1 MGERPGA
8 VEGVA
13 VIDKSFWRGRRVLV
27 TGHTGF
33 KGGWLSL
40 WLESLGA
47 EVTGYALAPNTSPS
61 LYEAAN
67 VARGLKESVIADIRD
82 LVRLGDVIRRARP
95 EIVIHMAAQPLVRAS
110 YADPIETYSVN
121 VLGTAT
127 LLEAVRHAGG
137 VRTVVN
143 VTSDKCYEN
152 REWVWGYRES
162 DPMGGFDPYSSSKG
176 CAELV
181 TAAMRSSFF
190 HPESWSEHKVAV
202 ASARAGNVIGGGDWA
217 EDRLVPDLVRAFT
230 AGLPAPVRRPEAI
243 RPWQH
248 VLEPL
253 SGYLVLAE
261 RLVDEGPAYA
271 DAWNFGPE
279 DSDAREVGW
288 LADHVSR
295 LWGEGARCEGDR
307 RAHPH
312 EATFLKLDCSK
323 ARARLGWKPRW
334 HLERALEETVGWY
347 RAFYTGSD
355 VRALSLA
362 QIAAYSTRVGPRG
375 AGQ

>member
-1 MGERPGA
+1 M
-8 VEGVA
+8 
-13 VIDKSFWRGRRVLV
+13 IDKSFWRGRRALI

-47 EVTGYALAPNTSPS
+47 EVTGYALAPATSPN
-61 LYEAAN
+61 LYEAAE

-82 LVRLGDVIRRARP
+82 LDRLADVIRKAHP

-121 VLGTAT
+121 VLGTVT
-127 LLEAVRHAGG
+127 LLEAIRRAGG
-137 VRTVVN
+137 VRAVVS

-176 CAELV
+176 CTELV
-181 TAAMRSSFF
+181 TAAMRNSFF
-190 HPESWSEHKVAV
+190 HPESWSEHRVAL

-230 AGLPAPVRRPEAI
+230 AGLAAAVRRPDAI

-261 RLVDEGPAYA
+261 RLVDDGPDFA

-279 DSDAREVGW
+279 ESDAREVGW
-288 LADHVSR
+288 LADRVTK
-295 LWGEGARCEGDR
+295 LWGDGARCEGDR
-307 RAHPH
+307 RVHPH
-312 EATFLKLDCSK
+312 EATYLKLDCSK
-323 ARARLGWKPRW
+323 ARARLAWRPRW
-334 HLERALEETVGWY
+334 DLERALEETVGWY
-347 RAFYTGSD
+347 RAFYGGSD
-355 VRALSLA
+355 VRALSVG
-362 QIAAYSTRVGPRG
+362 QIAAYSAQTAQSGGRQR
-375 AGQ
+375 

>member
-1 MGERPGA
+1 MGERSRV
-8 VEGVA
+8 VEDLA
-13 VIDKSFWRGRRVLV
+13 MIEKTFWRGRRVLV

-47 EVTGYALAPNTSPS
+47 EVTGYALAPTSSPN

-67 VARGLKESVIADIRD
+67 VTRGLKESVIADIRD
-82 LVRLGDVIRRARP
+82 LDRLGDVIRRAPP

-127 LLEAVRHAGG
+127 LLEAIRRAGG
-137 VRTVVN
+137 VRAVVS

-152 REWVWGYRES
+152 REWAWGYRES

-181 TAAMRSSFF
+181 TSAMRNSFF
-190 HPESWSEHKVAV
+190 HPESWPEHKVAV

-230 AGLPAPVRRPEAI
+230 AGLAAAVRRPDAI

-261 RLVDEGPAYA
+261 RLVEDGPDFA

-279 DSDAREVGW
+279 ESDAREVGW
-288 LADHVSR
+288 LADRVSK
-295 LWGEGARCEGDR
+295 LWGEGARCDRDR
-307 RAHPH
+307 RVHPH

-323 ARARLGWKPRW
+323 ARARLVWRPRW
-334 HLERALEETVGWY
+334 DLERALEETVGWY
-347 RAFYTGSD
+347 RAFYAGSD
-355 VRALSLA
+355 VRALSMG
-362 QIAAYSTRVGPRG
+362 QIAAYSTQAGPRG
-375 AGQ
+375 ARP

>member
-1 MGERPGA
+1 M
-8 VEGVA
+8 
-13 VIDKSFWRGRRVLV
+13 IDKSFWRGRRVLV

-47 EVTGYALAPNTSPS
+47 EVTGYALAPTTAPN
-61 LYEAAN
+61 LYQAAH

-82 LVRLGDVIRRARP
+82 RGRLEEAIRRARP
-95 EIVIHMAAQPLVRAS
+95 EIVIHMAAQALVRAS
-110 YADPIETYSVN
+110 YADPVETYSVN
-121 VLGTAT
+121 VVGTAT
-127 LLEAVRHAGG
+127 LLEAIRRAGG
-137 VRTVVN
+137 VRAVVS

-152 REWVWGYRES
+152 REWTWGYRES

-181 TAAMRSSFF
+181 TAAMRNSFF
-190 HPESWSEHKVAV
+190 HPQSWSEHKVAV

-230 AGLPAPVRRPEAI
+230 TGIAAAVRRPEAI

-261 RLVDEGPAYA
+261 RLVDDGPDYAEG
-271 DAWNFGPE
+271 WNFGPE
-279 DSDAREVGW
+279 ESDARDVGW
-288 LADHVSR
+288 LAER
-295 LWGEGARCEGDR
+295 MGKLWGDGAQCASDR
-307 RAHPH
+307 RVHPH

-323 ARARLGWKPRW
+323 ARARLGWRPRW
-334 HLERALEETVGWY
+334 PLERTLEQTVAWY
-347 RAFYTGSD
+347 RAFYAGAD
-355 VRALSLA
+355 MRALSVG
-362 QIAAYSTRVGPRG
+362 QIAEYSTQSDPRG
-375 AGQ
+375 QQR

>member
-1 MGERPGA
+1 M
-8 VEGVA
+8 
-13 VIDKSFWRGRRVLV
+13 IDKSFWRGRRVLV

-47 EVTGYALAPNTSPS
+47 EVTGYALTPTTSPN

-67 VARGLKESVIADIRD
+67 VTRGLKESVIADIRD
-82 LVRLGDVIRRARP
+82 LDRLGDVIRRARP

-121 VLGTAT
+121 VVGTAT
-127 LLEAVRHAGG
+127 LLEAIRRGGG
-137 VRTVVN
+137 VRAVVS

-181 TAAMRSSFF
+181 TSAMRNAFF

-230 AGLPAPVRRPEAI
+230 AGVAAAVRRPDAV

-261 RLVDEGPAYA
+261 RLVDEGPDFAE
-271 DAWNFGPE
+271 AWNFGPE
-279 DSDAREVGW
+279 ESDAREVGW
-288 LADHVSR
+288 LADRVST
-295 LWGEGARCEGDR
+295 LWGDGARCEGDR

-323 ARARLGWKPRW
+323 ARARLGWRPRW
-334 HLERALEETVGWY
+334 HLERALEETVAWY
-347 RAFYTGSD
+347 RAFYAGSD
-355 VRALSLA
+355 VRALSA
-362 QIAAYSTRVGPRG
+362 GQIAAYSTQAGSCG
-375 AGQ
+375 AHQ

>member
-1 MGERPGA
+1 MENLA
-8 VEGVA
+8 M
-13 VIDKSFWRGRRVLV
+13 IDQSFWNARRVLV

-33 KGGWLSL
+33 KGSWISL
-40 WLESLGA
+40 WLASLGA
-47 EVTGYALAPNTSPS
+47 EVTGYALAPATTPNMFD
-61 LYEAAN
+61 AAN
-67 VARGLKESVIADIRD
+67 VAGDLKNSIIADIRD
-82 LVRLGDVIRRARP
+82 MDRLRQVIGTVRP
-95 EIVIHMAAQPLVRAS
+95 EIVIHLAAQPLVRAS

-121 VLGTAT
+121 VMGTVT
-127 LLEAVRHAGG
+127 LIEAIRRTGG
-137 VRTVVN
+137 PRAVIN

-162 DPMGGFDPYSSSKG
+162 DPVGGFDPYSSSKG

-181 TAAMRSSFF
+181 TSAMRNSFF
-190 HPESWSEHKVAV
+190 PPQSWPEHQLAL

-230 AGLPAPVRRPEAI
+230 AGTAAAVRRPGAV

-253 SGYLVLAE
+253 YGYLLLAQ
-261 RLVDEGPAYA
+261 RLLEHGPEYA
-271 DAWNFGPE
+271 EAWNFGPAE
-279 DSDAREVGW
+279 SDAREVGW
-288 LADHVSR
+288 LAERVSR
-295 LWGEGARCEGDR
+295 LWGDGARCESDP

-323 ARARLGWKPRW
+323 ARARLGWQPRW

-347 RAFYTGSD
+347 RAYCTGAD
-355 VRALSLA
+355 VRKLSLG
-362 QIAAYSTRVGPRG
+362 QIATYSAQPEASG
-375 AGQ
+375 ALRR

>member
-1 MGERPGA
+1 M
-8 VEGVA
+8 
-13 VIDKSFWRGRRVLV
+13 IDKSFWRGRRVLV

-40 WLESLGA
+40 WLELLGA
-47 EVTGYALAPNTSPS
+47 EVTGYALAPTASPN

-67 VARGLKESVIADIRD
+67 VTRGLKESVIADIRD
-82 LVRLGDVIRRARP
+82 LDRLGDVIRQAHP

-127 LLEAVRHAGG
+127 LLEAIRRAGG
-137 VRTVVN
+137 VRAVVS

-181 TAAMRSSFF
+181 TSAMRNSFF
-190 HPESWSEHKVAV
+190 NPESWSEHRVAV

-217 EDRLVPDLVRAFT
+217 EDRLVPDLVRAFQ
-230 AGLPAPVRRPEAI
+230 AGLAAAVRRPDAI

-261 RLVDEGPAYA
+261 RLVDDGPDLAG
-271 DAWNFGPE
+271 AWNFGPDE
-279 DSDAREVGW
+279 SDARDVGW
-288 LADHVSR
+288 LADHVSK

-307 RAHPH
+307 RAHFH

-323 ARARLGWKPRW
+323 ARSRLGWRPRW
-334 HLERALEETVGWY
+334 HLERALEETVRWY
-347 RAFYTGSD
+347 RAFYRGAD
-355 VRALSLA
+355 IRALSIG
-362 QIAAYSTRVGPRG
+362 QIEAYSRDSGARG
-375 AGQ
+375 APRQ

>member
-1 MGERPGA
+1 M
-8 VEGVA
+8 
-13 VIDKSFWRGRRVLV
+13 IDKSFWRGRRVFL

-40 WLESLGA
+40 WLGSVGA
-47 EVTGYALAPNTSPS
+47 EVTGYALAPNTSPN

-67 VARGLKESVIADIRD
+67 VAQSLKESVIADIRD
-82 LVRLGDVIRRARP
+82 QDRLGEAIRRTAP

-121 VLGTAT
+121 VVGTAA
-127 LLEAVRHAGG
+127 LLNAVRKAGSVRG
-137 VRTVVN
+137 VVS

-181 TAAMRSSFF
+181 TCAMRSSFF
-190 HPESWSEHKVAV
+190 HPESWPEHKVAV

-217 EDRLVPDLVRAFT
+217 EDRLVPDLVRAFSS
-230 AGLPAPVRRPEAI
+230 GQPASVRRPEAF

-253 SGYLVLAE
+253 SGYLILAE
-261 RLVDEGPAYA
+261 RLVDEGPGYA
-271 DAWNFGPE
+271 EAWNFGPE
-279 DSDAREVGW
+279 ESDAREVGW
-288 LADHVSR
+288 LADHMSK
-295 LWGEGARCEGDR
+295 LWGDGARIEGDR
-307 RAHPH
+307 RVHPH

-323 ARARLGWKPRW
+323 ARARLGWRPRW
-334 HLERALEETVGWY
+334 KLERALEETVNWY
-347 RAFYTGSD
+347 RAFYAAAD
-355 VRALSLA
+355 VRALSIA
-362 QIAAYSTRVGPRG
+362 QIEAYSTRVEPRE
-375 AGQ
+375 ALR

>member
-1 MGERPGA
+1 M
-8 VEGVA
+8 
-13 VIDKSFWRGRRVLV
+13 IDRAFWRARRVLV

-33 KGGWLSL
+33 KGGWLCL
-40 WLESLGA
+40 WLQQLGA
-47 EVTGYALAPNTSPS
+47 EVTGYALAPNTSPN
-61 LYEAAN
+61 LYDAAA
-67 VARGLKESVIADIRD
+67 VGSGLRQSILADIRNLD
-82 LVRLGDVIRRARP
+82 RLCEVLRSARP
-95 EIVIHMAAQPLVRAS
+95 EVVIHMAAQPLVRAS
-110 YADPIETYSVN
+110 YDDPIETYAVN
-121 VLGTAT
+121 VLGTVT
-127 LLEAVRHAGG
+127 LLEAIRRSGG
-137 VRTVVN
+137 VRSVVS

-217 EDRLVPDLVRAFT
+217 EDRLVPDLVRAFS
-230 AGLPAPVRRPEAI
+230 AGRAAAVRRPDAI

-261 RLVDEGPAYA
+261 RLVDEGPEFA
-271 DAWNFGPE
+271 DAWNFGPDE
-279 DSDAREVGW
+279 SDSREVGW
-288 LADHVSR
+288 LADRVGK
-295 LWGEGARCEGDR
+295 LWGEGARFEGDR

-312 EATFLKLDCSK
+312 EATYLKLDCSK
-323 ARARLGWKPRW
+323 ARARLGWRPRW
-334 HLERALEETVGWY
+334 RLERALDETVAWY
-347 RAFYTGSD
+347 HAFYRGTD
-355 VRALSLA
+355 VRALSVG
-362 QIAAYSTRVGPRG
+362 QIEAYSMDAGGRG
-375 AGQ
+375 ASPR